1 MGRVIE
7 REPDPKWQEEN
18 RIEGG
23 GGGGDQEEEEGG
35 GREGSSQ
42 SALCKQASSRSGQV
56 AGGVGGEALGGV
68 LHGPVGLS
76 AEQITDGRNVLF
88 VLKKH

>member
-1 MGRVIE
+1 MGGGG
-7 REPDPKWQEEN
+7 
-18 RIEGG
+18 EGG
-23 GGGGDQEEEEGG
+23 GAQREEKGDQEEEEEGG

-42 SALCKQASSRSGQV
+42 SALCKQAFSRSGQV
-56 AGGVGGEALGGV
+56 AGGVGGEALGSGGGGV